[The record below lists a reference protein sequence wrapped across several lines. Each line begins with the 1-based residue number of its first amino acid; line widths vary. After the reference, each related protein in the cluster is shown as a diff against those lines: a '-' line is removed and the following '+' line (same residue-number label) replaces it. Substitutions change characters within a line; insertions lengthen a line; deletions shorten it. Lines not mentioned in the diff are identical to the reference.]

1 MHRLA
6 LSLLVLLPLF
16 SGCVAEIVEKKK
28 PRKGPIPEVGY
39 IDTGGGEVKYS
50 IEGWPLW
57 VKARRRTA
65 LRRMRRVCGK
75 LKAVITDEFTRQ
87 DVEVP
92 YSGEDVK
99 DNLAKGMKHYTVA
112 PFEHIVFDCVLREPS
127 AAPAPQEPPK

>member
-1 MHRLA
+1 M
-6 LSLLVLLPLF
+6 
-16 SGCVAEIVEKKK
+16 AEIVEKKK